1 MYKYY
6 NPHPKGTTTEVGDC
20 VKRAIVAT
28 TGRDYMEVQREL
40 NAHKKI
46 TGAKSFNS
54 NRNPHRYVEDVLNA
68 KRIEVFSKTTVEEFC
83 EQHPRGRYILDMDE
97 HWSACVDGC
106 IYDTWDC
113 GNKKVNFAYEI
124 TTEPYAPPDI
134 SKQVFKYCCTSK
146 RISDTETCI
155 CIYDGNGAF
164 VERKIP
170 TELTKGYILCLQHS
184 NYQHIDLDGGKENE
198 G

>member
-6 NPHPKGTTTEVGDC
+6 NPHPKGLSTNDC
-20 VKRAIVAT
+20 VKRAIVVV
-28 TGRDYMEVQREL
+28 TGMDYSKVQREL
-40 NAHKKI
+40 NEYKTI

-54 NRNPHRYVEDVLNA
+54 VKNLRYVEDILKA
-68 KRIEVFSKTTVEEFC
+68 KKISLDVEMTADEFC
-83 EQHPRGRYILDMDE
+83 KKYPKGKHILDMDE

-146 RISDTETCI
+146 RISDTETRI
-155 CIYDGNGAF
+155 RIYDGNGAF

-170 TELTKGYILCLQHS
+170 TELTKGYVLCLQHS